1 MRRREIDL
9 NVSRFSIREG
19 TLEEFLIFF
28 NLSST
33 LWISCK

>member
-1 MRRREIDL
+1 MNEKKGD
-9 NVSRFSIREG
+9 RFECSSLFREG